1 MQLEG
6 VIAALTTPFAGD
18 GSVDRAHL
26 RSNVEKYNSTAL
38 SGYVAVG
45 STGEAAFLSLEE
57 AELVWAT
64 VIEHAAAS
72 KIVIAGTGAEG
83 TAETIDRTRRAAALG
98 YKMALVRT
106 PSYYKPM
113 LTSEVIYEHYRRV
126 ADASPIPILIYSIP
140 QFTGVTVAPETVA
153 RLAEH
158 KNIAGIK
165 DSSGIVERA
174 AETVRL
180 TPKDFT
186 VLVGSPAILA
196 DAMEVGARGGIIA
209 LRVAVAG
216 LVRAHLFAFQRGRRR
231 GRDSRTGKSEAR
243 VKANRQ
249 RAGHPGHE
257 IRGGSSRLLRW
268 RPAPSAASS
277 DCRAGA
283 RGGRNPRFAEG
294 VRSTTA
300 GAIARLESFC

>member
-64 VIEHAAAS
+64 VVEHAAAS

-113 LTSEVIYEHYRRV
+113 LTSEVIYEHYCRV

-174 AETVRL
+174 AEAVRL

-209 LRVAVAG
+209 LASPLPDWCARIYSLFKEGDVAG
-216 LVRAHLFAFQRGRRR
+216 ATAVQEKLKPASKRIGSELGIPATKYAVDQAGYFGGAPRLPLLPLTVEQGREV
-231 GRDSRTGKSEAR
+231 DEILASL
-243 VKANRQ
+243 KASAPQ
-249 RAGHPGHE
+249 PPGQ
-257 IRGGSSRLLRW
+257 
-268 RPAPSAASS
+268 
-277 DCRAGA
+277 
-283 RGGRNPRFAEG
+283 
-294 VRSTTA
+294 
-300 GAIARLESFC
+300 